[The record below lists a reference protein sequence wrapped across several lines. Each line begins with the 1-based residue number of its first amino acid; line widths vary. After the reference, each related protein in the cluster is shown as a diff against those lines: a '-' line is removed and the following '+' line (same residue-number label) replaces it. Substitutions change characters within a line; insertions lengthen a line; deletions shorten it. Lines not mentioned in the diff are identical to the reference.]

1 MWSMALCGVRVI
13 CIGEIVA
20 GFDVLVH
27 RDKLWNARM

>member
-20 GFDVLVH
+20 GLVH